1 MKRTFS
7 LLAALAA
14 LAPAACDRGGEDRQA
29 VAVADKAAP
38 VAVADKAAP
47 VAVADEAAPAARSF
61 GELTV
66 DQVAEKIGK
75 PGVYLYDNNNRE
87 EWVEGHVPTATWLDY
102 GAITA
107 KDLPADKDATLIF
120 YCHNEH

>member
-1 MKRTFS
+1 MKWTHS
-7 LLAALAA
+7 ILAALAA
-14 LAPAACDRGGEDRQA
+14 LAPAACDRDGGSAGAAEKADKGKQ
-29 VAVADKAAP
+29 VAVA
-38 VAVADKAAP
+38 
-47 VAVADEAAPAARSF
+47 ETAPAARPSF

-66 DQVAEKIGK
+66 DEVAAKIGK
-75 PGVYLYDNNNRE
+75 PGVYIYDNNNQD
-87 EWVEGHVPTATWLDY
+87 EWIEGHVPTATWLDY